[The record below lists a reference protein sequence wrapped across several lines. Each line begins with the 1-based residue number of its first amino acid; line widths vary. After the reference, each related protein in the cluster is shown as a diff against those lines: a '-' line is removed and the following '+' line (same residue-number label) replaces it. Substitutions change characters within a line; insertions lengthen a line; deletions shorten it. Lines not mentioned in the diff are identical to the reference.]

1 MSYADSRCLLR
12 TNVLKLNIFAAL
24 KMSLFPMAI
33 ITLFW
38 KDHIGLSLTEI
49 LVLQV
54 FFSVASVLMEYPSG
68 YLSDRWGYRTSL
80 ILACILGI
88 MGWSFYL
95 VAASFAGVLLA
106 ELILGA
112 SLAFISG
119 SDTALLYETLQA
131 TNSRELYMVS
141 DGRMTGAAQL
151 GEATAA
157 LSAGAMYALSP
168 LLPFQVQIGV
178 WITALILCISL
189 KEPPVEHSPVITSH
203 LSRAAAVCREAML
216 ENRAIRTTMLY
227 GTLLGLSS
235 FYMVWLVQPY
245 MQQCEVPLVWF
256 GPVWAGANLAVV
268 AGSLLGP
275 KLFAKI
281 GLQPMSIFLG
291 ILVLTAYFGLGLTT
305 AVGGFLFYYLL
316 TLMRGMQGPI
326 LRNMLQAGST
336 RHNRASIL
344 SLHSLTFRTAFVL
357 TGPLVGLSADVLGLQ
372 QTFLVIAG
380 VYMVALPVMTRAF
393 LRARG

>member
-1 MSYADSRCLLR
+1 MPTVILSRNIRALYAFS
-12 TNVLKLNIFAAL
+12 FL
-24 KMSLFPMAI
+24 KMTLFPMAI

-80 ILACILGI
+80 ILACVLGI
-88 MGWSFYL
+88 IGWSFYL
-95 VAASFAGVLLA
+95 VAGSFAGVLLA

-131 TNSRELYMVS
+131 TDSRELYMVS
-141 DGRMTGAAQL
+141 DGRMTGAAQM
-151 GEATAA
+151 GEAAAA
-157 LSAGAMYALSP
+157 LFAGAMYAFSP

-178 WITALILCISL
+178 WVIALALCISL
-189 KEPPVEHSPVITSH
+189 KEPPVENAPIITSH
-203 LSRAAAVCREAML
+203 LSRATTVCREAML

-268 AGSLLGP
+268 VGSLLGP

-281 GLQPMSIFLG
+281 GLQPMCVLLG

-316 TLMRGMQGPI
+316 TLMRGMQGPM
-326 LRNMLQAGST
+326 LRNMLQAEST
-336 RHNRASIL
+336 RDNRASIL

-393 LRARG
+393 LQARG

>member
-1 MSYADSRCLLR
+1 MTTNTTLLR
-12 TNVLKLNIFAAL
+12 SNVLKLNIFAAL

-68 YLSDRWGYRTSL
+68 YLSDRWGYKTSL

-88 MGWSFYL
+88 IGWSFYL
-95 VAASFAGVLLA
+95 VAGSFGGVLLA

-131 TNSRELYMVS
+131 TDSRELYMVS
-141 DGRMTGAAQL
+141 DGRMTGAAQT
-151 GEATAA
+151 GEAAAA
-157 LSAGAMYALSP
+157 LFAGAMYAFSP

-178 WITALILCISL
+178 WSVALMLCISL
-189 KEPPVEHSPVITSH
+189 KEPPVENAPVITSH
-203 LSRAAAVCREAML
+203 LSRAATVCREAML

-268 AGSLLGP
+268 IGSLLGP
-275 KLFAKI
+275 KLFARI
-281 GLQPMSIFLG
+281 GLQPMCILLG
-291 ILVLTAYFGLGLTT
+291 GLVLAAYFGLGLTT

-316 TLMRGMQGPI
+316 TLMRGMQGPM
-326 LRNMLQAGST
+326 LRNMLQTEST
-336 RHNRASIL
+336 RDNRASIL

-357 TGPLVGLSADVLGLQ
+357 TGPLVGLSADMLGLQ
-372 QTFLVIAG
+372 QTFLLIAG
-380 VYMVALPVMTRAF
+380 IYVVALPVMTRGF
-393 LRARG
+393 LRERGE